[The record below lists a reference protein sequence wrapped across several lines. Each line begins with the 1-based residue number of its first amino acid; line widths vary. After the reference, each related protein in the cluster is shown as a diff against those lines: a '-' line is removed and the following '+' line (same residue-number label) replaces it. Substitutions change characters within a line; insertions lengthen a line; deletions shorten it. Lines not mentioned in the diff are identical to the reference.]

1 MSNYLV
7 IGVGALNGHAIIVS
21 AADREELFWAIDEH
35 FNPYECV
42 FHKVKDSISF
52 YFPVKTTLEMETDL
66 ENECFAELNLT
77 EPCLR
82 QVPESGREIGMLLC
96 DLTVELWKQVFLD
109 SNNKL
114 PEDVPLDPEWLC
126 FADRQKSV
134 IPYYLNIDLLEAIR
148 SSAKVI
154 AKESYRI
161 NSDS

>member
-96 DLTVELWKQVFLD
+96 SWTEELWTQAYL
-109 SNNKL
+109 SNHNEL
-114 PEDVPLDPEWLC
+114 PVGVSLESEWLC

-134 IPYYLNIDLLEAIR
+134 IPYYLNIDLLEAIH
-148 SSAKVI
+148 SSSKVI